1 MILTFSLTKWFT
13 TDVNG
18 QSEIKQT
25 SPEPTLAT
33 FRDIGQEAES

>member
-33 FRDIGQEAES
+33 FRGSWPEAGS